1 MSTYPKKPVAQL
13 PANVQLANT
22 GSLNQLALTPPPSRP
37 EPQIV
42 GEGADAVAE
51 LVRRLREEAKVL

>member
-1 MSTYPKKPVAQL
+1 MAAKKKPLEEKDVT
-13 PANVQLANT
+13 LADPKIELL
-22 GSLNQLALTPPPSRP
+22 GLTPPPSRP

-42 GEGADAVAE
+42 GEGIDAVAE